1 MKNMMML
8 IHSTWNKGKTIKLI
22 PTQIDCPYNEAI
34 YDPDQ
39 KVLAV
44 ISKECKETYQM
55 LPKFN
60 EKGDVMY
67 LKGARENGKSYA
79 EERRLV
85 DTYYEY
91 YLENKADILLFIE
104 MFAGDDAKIK
114 ADAFMSIVVPQ
125 IENPIMY
132 EGVKSL

>member
-1 MKNMMML
+1 
-8 IHSTWNKGKTIKLI
+8 
-22 PTQIDCPYNEAI
+22 
-34 YDPDQ
+34 
-39 KVLAV
+39 
-44 ISKECKETYQM
+44 
-55 LPKFN
+55 
-60 EKGDVMY
+60 
-67 LKGARENGKSYA
+67 
-79 EERRLV
+79 V

-125 IENPIMY
+125 IENPMMY

>member
-1 MKNMMML
+1 ML

-22 PTQIDCPYNEAI
+22 PTHIDCPYNEAI
-34 YDPDQ
+34 YDADQ

-55 LPKFN
+55 LPKFT
-60 EKGDVMY
+60 EKGDVLY
-67 LKGARENGKSYA
+67 LKTARENGKPYA

-91 YLENKADILLFIE
+91 YLEDKAEILSFIE
-104 MFAGDDAKIK
+104 MFAGFDAKVK
-114 ADAFMSIVVPQ
+114 ADEFMQAAVPQ
-125 IENPIMY
+125 IENPVIY